1 MFRFAKTKLLDDL
14 AQKRAIH
21 LTHGKHGT
29 NFPPSPKM
37 DWSKDRKDRTAPKTA
52 AECSYSTRR
61 L

>member
-1 MFRFAKTKLLDDL
+1 MFRFAKTKLPDDL
-14 AQKRAIH
+14 VQKRAIL

-37 DWSKDRKDRTAPKTA
+37 DWSKDRKDRAATRNA
-52 AECSYSTRR
+52 AECPYLTPR